1 MRYDFDNKPR
11 RSIFMTGV
19 WAIVILGGLSAVGS
33 FVFTGLNVLSQ
44 PGRVIQKTFDADN
57 MIYNYEWFRQQYQ
70 DVAAMKVKIS
80 NSEAQLHSWLSTAPE
95 RSSWKIQ
102 DSQTHSQLNSIVL
115 GQKNQLA
122 QMIADYNSRASMANR
137 SFFMSGL
144 PSQIN

>member
-19 WAIVILGGLSAVGS
+19 WAIVILGGLSAVGGA
-33 FVFTGLNVLSQ
+33 VFTGLNVLSQ

-70 DVAAMKVKIS
+70 DVEAMKVKIA
-80 NSEAQLHSWLSTAPE
+80 NSEAQLQSWLSTAPE

-122 QMIADYNSRASMANR
+122 QMIANYNSRASMANR
-137 SFFMSGL
+137 SIFMNGL
-144 PSQIN
+144 PSNIN